1 MKTNAR
7 QGLNQLL
14 MVLGCNRERKEEE
27 KKIGVVT
34 WSAEMRGSYQELLQ
48 EHQQYQLQNDIS
60 QLSWTPT
67 RNMQK
72 IQVFSDNKRERE
84 RTVAL
89 AEGRSGHPTGRGKG
103 KGLGDVDTKACS
115 LFEDITE
122 AGDLLLDHLLETRA
136 ALPCWLGHSA
146 AILHKGQAVSQ
157 LKESRWAV
165 QGGCWCTHSDTITM
179 LGCSY
184 PQDDPNTNPN
194 PNHCCQNVAAFAGV
208 CASVGTALGWN
219 REGGRRRRRGKGL
232 VALELVVVEYG
243 RCWKS
248 RKVVWSL
255 LCRSKK
261 WHSRR
266 WVEWWKV
273 VMVVGALSF
282 GAHLEKGVCHEVFFC
297 SILLREREREEWPIK
312 VQHMWNVIIDG
323 HVWGWE
329 LFWRLGLGP

>member
-48 EHQQYQLQNDIS
+48 EHQQYQLQNNIS

-67 RNMQK
+67 CNMQK

-243 RCWKS
+243 RCAACCAEERNGSTPGDGWNDGRWWWWSEHLVLEHTLK
-248 RKVVWSL
+248 KV
-255 LCRSKK
+255 C
-261 WHSRR
+261 
-266 WVEWWKV
+266 
-273 VMVVGALSF
+273 VMRFSSAASYW
-282 GAHLEKGVCHEVFFC
+282 E
-297 SILLREREREEWPIK
+297 RERER
-312 VQHMWNVIIDG
+312 N
-323 HVWGWE
+323 
-329 LFWRLGLGP
+329 GPLRFSTCEMSSLMAMYGDENYSGD